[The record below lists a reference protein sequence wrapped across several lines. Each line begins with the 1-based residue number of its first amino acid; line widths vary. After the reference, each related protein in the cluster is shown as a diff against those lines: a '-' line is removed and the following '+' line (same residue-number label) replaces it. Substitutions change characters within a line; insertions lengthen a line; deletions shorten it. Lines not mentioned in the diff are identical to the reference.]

1 MKILILNKMYH
12 PDIGG
17 VETVT
22 KQYAEWLSSE
32 NHKVTVLTTRSKSN
46 FKIETK
52 MINNVKVRTNIRR
65 LPETPAD
72 ATPLGKKSTA
82 VPTTKIK
89 IGRGRANDWISD

>member
-1 MKILILNKMYH
+1 MYH

-32 NHKVTVLTTRSKSN
+32 NHKVTVLTTSSKSN

-52 MINNVKVRTNIRR
+52 MIFQNRKLKELQNLKFSQHNSLDFLEMKLSYV
-65 LPETPAD
+65 L
-72 ATPLGKKSTA
+72 
-82 VPTTKIK
+82 
-89 IGRGRANDWISD
+89 